1 MVPTPKRRLHLDL
14 QKNCGAALT
23 PLYSGDRL
31 PLTDCGAARRVPS
44 SARRPGMCSARRA
57 GLRPSLRLAHSFA
70 HRPGLFSA
78 RRLGMCSAHRPD
90 LRSAPRSVPF
100 SWERGGRSN
109 YRIRFDSYI
118 PLCSFPTALRAL
130 MLSETIVNCCIL
142 YSQRPNHA
150 ATQNRTVA
158 KVNTVTILI
167 SLQPHCSK
175 W

>member
-1 MVPTPKRRLHLDL
+1 MIPTPKRRLHLDL
-14 QKNCGAALT
+14 QKHCEIVPPL
-23 PLYSGDRL
+23 LYSGDRL
-31 PLTDCGAARRVPS
+31 PLTDCGAVRLEPY
-44 SARRPGMCSARRA
+44 SARRP

-70 HRPGLFSA
+70 HRPG
-78 RRLGMCSAHRPD
+78 MCSAHRPGMCSARRPG
-90 LRSAPRSVPF
+90 LRSAHRSVPIA
-100 SWERGGRSN
+100 WERGGRSN
-109 YRIRFDSYI
+109 YRFRFDSYI